1 MSSSEIT
8 HLAQLG
14 LEPKVVAALAQ
25 LFIVGERAG
34 EGQMPH
40 VVTTNGVRVGLE
52 PGAET
57 ISLSYGDMHC
67 LLDLMEARE
76 LVTMIIAAAEAA
88 QRLETSRYARPH
100 GSPAAQELR
109 AVLNGAAAQPQ
120 KSAAE

>member
-1 MSSSEIT
+1 MSSSEVT

-40 VVTTNGVRVGLE
+40 VVTTNGVRIGLE

-57 ISLSYGDMHC
+57 ISLSYGEMHC

-76 LVTMIIAAAEAA
+76 LVTMILAAAEAA
-88 QRLETSRYARPH
+88 QRLEMTRHARPS

-109 AVLNGAAAQPQ
+109 AVLNSATQPQ

>member
-1 MSSSEIT
+1 MSSSEVT

-40 VVTTNGVRVGLE
+40 VVTTNGVRIGLE

-57 ISLSYGDMHC
+57 ISLSYGEMHC

-76 LVTMIIAAAEAA
+76 LVTMILAAAEAA
-88 QRLETSRYARPH
+88 QRLEMTRHVRPS

-109 AVLNGAAAQPQ
+109 AVLNSATQPQ

>member
-1 MSSSEIT
+1 MSSSEVT

-14 LEPKVVAALAQ
+14 LEPKIVAALAQ

-40 VVTTNGVRVGLE
+40 VVTTNGLRIGLE

-76 LVTMIIAAAEAA
+76 LVTMILAAAEAA
-88 QRLETSRYARPH
+88 QRLEMTRHRAPA
-100 GSPAAQELR
+100 SPTAQELR
-109 AVLNGAAAQPQ
+109 AVLNSAGQQQQ

>member
-1 MSSSEIT
+1 MSSSEVT

-76 LVTMIIAAAEAA
+76 LVTMILAAADAA
-88 QRLETSRYARPH
+88 QRLEMTRHRAP

-109 AVLNGAAAQPQ
+109 AVLNSATQPQ

>member
-1 MSSSEIT
+1 MSSSEVT

-25 LFIVGERAG
+25 LFVVGERAG

-40 VVTTNGVRVGLE
+40 VVTTNGVRIGLE

-76 LVTMIIAAAEAA
+76 LVTMILAAAEAA
-88 QRLETSRYARPH
+88 QRLEMTRHARLP

-109 AVLNGAAAQPQ
+109 AVLDSAAQPQ

>member
-1 MSSSEIT
+1 
-8 HLAQLG
+8 LG

-52 PGAET
+52 PGAEA

-88 QRLETSRYARPH
+88 QRLELIRHNRSQGAAT
-100 GSPAAQELR
+100 AQELR
-109 AVLNGAAAQPQ
+109 AVLNSAGQPQ

>member
-1 MSSSEIT
+1 MSSSEVT

-76 LVTMIIAAAEAA
+76 LVTMILAAADAA
-88 QRLETSRYARPH
+88 QRLEMTRHRAP

-109 AVLNGAAAQPQ
+109 AVLNRATQPQ